1 METMR
6 SCNLRDRVLRVLSCL
21 VLTAVLGGCATLASS
36 SASDYEKSLA
46 IAEAAREAGE
56 SESAMAAY
64 RQAVAEEPSHT
75 QPWRQIARL
84 HAQEGQWA
92 QAFAAAQRVLQLEP
106 DDAEAG
112 ELLVH
117 SGLQVAGQALQHL
130 QEDDVGQVEMNREQA
145 EALLAQMVTIFGV
158 EAIPAEVLEDFG
170 KTVIDRYRARP
181 FKAPHN
187 RQTPKTPEKTTADPF
202 DVLGD
207 GRPG

>member
-6 SCNLRDRVLRVLSCL
+6 SCNLREHVLRVLFCL
-21 VLTAVLGGCATLASS
+21 VVTGVLGGCATLASS
-36 SASDYEKSLA
+36 SAPDYEKSLA

-56 SESAMAAY
+56 TESALAAY

-75 QPWRQIARL
+75 HPWRQIARL
-84 HAQEGQWA
+84 HAQDGQWA

-130 QEDDVGQVEMNREQA
+130 QDGDAGQVEMNRKQA
-145 EALLAQMVTIFGV
+145 EALLAQMITVFGD
-158 EAIPAEVLEDFG
+158 EAIPADVVEHLG
-170 KTVIDRYRARP
+170 KALIDKYRSRP
-181 FKAPHN
+181 FRAPQN

>member
-1 METMR
+1 MR
-6 SCNLRDRVLRVLSCL
+6 SCNPRDRVLGVLSCL
-21 VLTAVLGGCATLASS
+21 VMTASLGGCATLALS
-36 SASDYEKSLA
+36 SAPDYEKSLA
-46 IAEAAREAGE
+46 IAEAARQAGE
-56 SESAMAAY
+56 TESALAAY
-64 RQAVAEEPSHT
+64 RQAGAEEPSRT

-84 HAQEGQWA
+84 QAQDGQWA

-106 DDAEAG
+106 GDAEAG

-117 SGLQVAGQALQHL
+117 SGLQVAGQTLQHL
-130 QEDDVGQVEMNREQA
+130 QEGDAGQVEMNRGQA
-145 EALLAQMVTIFGV
+145 EALLARMVTVFGV

-170 KTVIDRYRARP
+170 KTVIDKYRSRP
-181 FKAPHN
+181 FRAPHN

>member
-1 METMR
+1 M
-6 SCNLRDRVLRVLSCL
+6 LRVLSCL